1 MRSPIVLTAL
11 LICRQFTAA
20 DATTNDLP
28 YRSRRSS
35 SILFKHVFVSTVAR
49 KKLHHTTHPFL
60 HIPRGGESD
69 GFPSSSKSG
78 KSSSKKSSSSSSSSL
93 SSSLSDSLFS
103 GLNMPDNIS
112 DLLNNQSPPG
122 PEQIQQTIEQFA
134 NLLTSPQVQEMMA
147 NPAKMTETL
156 ETMRTSI
163 MAALNEMENGDNV
176 MVKMMLNQ
184 MKEQVGQSFPGGWE
198 GLKQLIED
206 PEQWREMTS
215 ALVEAMRNLGED
227 DIKNIMAQMAAMGGA
242 GMMGGGGIGG
252 GMPGGIGG
260 MGMGGAT
267 LGDTYDDAGT
277 LAGLDDLSEDD

>member
-1 MRSPIVLTAL
+1 
-11 LICRQFTAA
+11 
-20 DATTNDLP
+20 
-28 YRSRRSS
+28 
-35 SILFKHVFVSTVAR
+35 
-49 KKLHHTTHPFL
+49 
-60 HIPRGGESD
+60 
-69 GFPSSSKSG
+69 
-78 KSSSKKSSSSSSSSL
+78 
-93 SSSLSDSLFS
+93 
-103 GLNMPDNIS
+103 MPDNIS

-242 GMMGGGGIGG
+242 GMMGGGGGIGG

>member
-1 MRSPIVLTAL
+1 
-11 LICRQFTAA
+11 
-20 DATTNDLP
+20 
-28 YRSRRSS
+28 
-35 SILFKHVFVSTVAR
+35 
-49 KKLHHTTHPFL
+49 
-60 HIPRGGESD
+60 
-69 GFPSSSKSG
+69 
-78 KSSSKKSSSSSSSSL
+78 
-93 SSSLSDSLFS
+93 
-103 GLNMPDNIS
+103 
-112 DLLNNQSPPG
+112 
-122 PEQIQQTIEQFA
+122 
-134 NLLTSPQVQEMMA
+134 MA
-147 NPAKMTETL
+147 NPTKMDETL

-184 MKEQVGQSFPGGWE
+184 MKGQVGQSFPGGWD

-215 ALVEAMRNLGED
+215 TLVEAMRNLGED

-242 GMMGGGGIGG
+242 GGGMMGGGKGGGGIGG
-252 GMPGGIGG
+252 GMSGGLGG